1 MSRIWR
7 IAAEELR
14 LLGRTRAAWVGLAVL
29 VLLSTIAAA
38 TSGAQAARERE
49 ARLESQAAA
58 NRAFEQQP
66 DRHPHRVVHY
76 GTYVHRPVSPLAAFE
91 PGVDPFTGT
100 TLFLEGHRQNT
111 ATFGAMRESSGLI
124 RFGQL
129 TPAFVLQA
137 LAPLLLIFLGFSAIS
152 RDREAGVLRQLRVH
166 GARSADILA
175 GKALALGAV
184 ALVALAPALAAL
196 AVAASSAPAEAAA
209 AGLIGLAYMVYLA
222 IWVLVVTAVSAL
234 SRTSRGAL
242 LALVAV
248 WAVAIVF
255 VPRGAAALA
264 ARAEP
269 TPTRVETDLRL
280 AQEARQLGDSHNADD
295 PFFAAFR
302 ARTLAR
308 YGVTRVED
316 LPVNYRGL
324 VSAEGEALTS
334 RLFARYAAE
343 TADAQRRQSAWLA
356 AAAVFSPALAV
367 RQASMAGAATDLE
380 NHVRFLEQA
389 EAYRFDLVQ
398 RLNRLHAEQVQAA
411 DDAARSRDADAEQR
425 TRLAARTWAGLP
437 DFEFRPATP
446 DARVAGMAPG
456 LAVLA
461 AWLLAACGLML
472 PAARRLGEDAR

>member
-1 MSRIWR
+1 MSRAWR

-14 LLGRTRAAWVGLAVL
+14 LIARTRAAWVGLIAL
-29 VLLSTIAAA
+29 LLLSAVAAA
-38 TSGAQAARERE
+38 TSAAHAARERD
-49 ARLESQAAA
+49 ARAESQAAA
-58 NRAFEQQP
+58 DQAFERQP

-137 LAPLLLIFLGFSAIS
+137 LAPLLLIFLGFSAVA
-152 RDREAGVLRQLRVH
+152 RERETGALRQLRVH
-166 GARSADILA
+166 GARPVEVLG

-184 ALVALAPALAAL
+184 ALVALAPALIAL
-196 AVAASSAPAEAAA
+196 AA
-209 AGLIGLAYMVYLA
+209 AGAAARGEAVSAGLIALAYLAYLG
-222 IWVLVVTAVSAL
+222 IWVLVVVAVSAL

-248 WAVAIVF
+248 WAVAVVF

-269 TPTRVETDLRL
+269 MPTRVETDLLL
-280 AQEARQLGDSHNADD
+280 AQEARRIGDSHNPDD

-302 ARTLAR
+302 ARTLAQ
-308 YGVTRVED
+308 YGVSRIED

-334 RLFARYAAE
+334 RLFAEYAAR
-343 TADAQRRQSAWLA
+343 TAERQRAQSRWIQA
-356 AAAVFSPALAV
+356 ASVLSPALAV

-389 EAYRFDLVQ
+389 EAFRFDMIQ
-398 RLNRLHAEQVQAA
+398 RLNRLHAQGVRAE
-411 DDAARSRDADAEQR
+411 DDAARSRDAGAERR
-425 TRLAARTWAGLP
+425 TRVAADNWARLP
-437 DFEFRPATP
+437 DFRFRPATP
-446 DARVAGMAPG
+446 DQRVAAMASG
-456 LAVLA
+456 LAVLG
-461 AWLLAACGLML
+461 AWLLAAFGLVGL
-472 PAARRLGEDAR
+472 AGRRLSEDAR